1 MQQINIGKNIIL
13 NEDIKESYKTLK
25 TNISFCGSYIKSII
39 VTSTAPNEGK
49 TTVSFNLAKTLAH
62 ERKRV
67 LFIDADLRNS
77 SFNNNYE
84 ISSEVPLYGL
94 SHYLVKQADMKSII
108 YQSNIH
114 YLDIILSGPSSPN
127 PTQILGDDALA
138 YLIDTLYK
146 TYDYIIIDTP
156 PLGRV
161 IDAAILANISDG
173 AVLVIEKDKL
183 SYKEVQNVKKQLDKT
198 SCRILGA
205 VLNKSDNKNK
215 HYYSNIY
222 E

>member
-1 MQQINIGKNIIL
+1 MQQITIGKNIIL

-39 VTSTAPNEGK
+39 ITSTAPNEGK

-77 SFNNNYE
+77 TFNKDYE

-94 SHYLVKQADMKSII
+94 SHYLVKQADMKSVI

-127 PTQILGDDALA
+127 PTQLLEDDAFA
-138 YLIDTLYK
+138 YLIDTLHK
-146 TYDYIIIDTP
+146 VYDYIIIDTP

-183 SYKEVQNVKKQLDKT
+183 SYKHVQNVKKQLDKT
-198 SCRILGA
+198 NCRILGA